1 MSEIALDAVKA
12 IRERLSQIIAD
23 LDRMENALRNTPL
36 EAIED
41 ADSPKDALNELPW
54 TPYKSGKGAW
64 IFSNLADPRAN
75 QLREVLTR
83 NKGTIELYGV
93 KYRFSG
99 PDQKFISRYS

>member
-12 IRERLSQIIAD
+12 IRERLSQIRAD
-23 LDRMENALRNTPL
+23 LDRMESALRNTTL
-36 EAIED
+36 EVIED
-41 ADSPKDALNELPW
+41 ADPLKDALDGLPW

-75 QLREVLTR
+75 QLREALMR

-99 PDQKFISRYS
+99 PDQKFIARYN